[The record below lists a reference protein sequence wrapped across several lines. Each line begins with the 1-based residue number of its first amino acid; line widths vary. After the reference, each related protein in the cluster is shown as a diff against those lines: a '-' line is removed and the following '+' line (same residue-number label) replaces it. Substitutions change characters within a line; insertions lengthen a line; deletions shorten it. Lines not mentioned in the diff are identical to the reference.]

1 MDTYAPRL
9 GAAEMMCLVVLRAEH
24 ANHSTALH
32 PDGFYRTGLL
42 SALETAACLPAHL
55 LAGSKVPLWL
65 ALKKGEEEGQRV
77 ESVCGREE
85 RKKKAPH

>member
-1 MDTYAPRL
+1 M
-9 GAAEMMCLVVLRAEH
+9 EH
-24 ANHSTALH
+24 ANQTTPMH
-32 PDGFYRTGLL
+32 PDAFYRTSLL

-65 ALKKGEEEGQRV
+65 ALKRGEEEGQRV

-85 RKKKAPH
+85 RKKKKQAPH